1 MFARSLAVLG
11 VVAIVACSDSTGPS
25 SRLTVGQL
33 EGVWDLSRIEMV
45 LASDSAVYQNVM
57 PTLGLTAKLAI
68 RHDGTASLT
77 VQSTGQS
84 PTTIAATITLHGDT
98 LVYQPSVG
106 SPYATT
112 VTLSGRTM
120 TWLALNVAAWDLN
133 GNGSPVNVYERDVW
147 QRE

>member
-1 MFARSLAVLG
+1 
-11 VVAIVACSDSTGPS
+11 
-25 SRLTVGQL
+25 
-33 EGVWDLSRIEMV
+33 MV

-57 PTLGLTAKLAI
+57 PRLGLTATLAI
-68 RHDGTASLT
+68 RHDGTACLT

>member
-1 MFARSLAVLG
+1 MFSRSLAVLG

-25 SRLTVGQL
+25 SRLTVSQL

-57 PTLGLTAKLAI
+57 ATLGLSARLTI
-68 RHDGTASLT
+68 RRDGTASLT
-77 VQSTGQS
+77 VQPTGQS
-84 PTTIAATITLHGDT
+84 PTTIAGTITLHGDT
-98 LVYQPSVG
+98 LVYQPNLG
-106 SPYATT
+106 SPYPAT

-120 TWLALNVAAWDLN
+120 TWLALNVTAWDLN
-133 GNGSPVNVYERDVW
+133 GNGSPVNVRERDVW